1 VRAPAATLL
10 AFAVLAPPAAAAPA
24 PPPWQSAQR
33 MQDLV
38 FDAQSALLLDE
49 PRSALR
55 LVERAGR
62 QLRGPLAQGLRHEA
76 PAAHRAAR
84 AALAAAVRAARA
96 RDQTALAAARG
107 RLRAALLRGSYA
119 VTIAAVRA
127 GEARRAATW
136 LLLREFRKA
145 TRFTRP
151 GVDATLAV
159 RELARGRGGPRLA
172 VLGVKK
178 DLLDAYQASLS
189 DQLGEAAD
197 AAERDFRARWA
208 QTAAVAA
215 GLWRILAP
223 EYEQTRG
230 SPPRARADAAFAR
243 LERTARHGRHDDFAS
258 AREQVAR
265 ALDGSTAAPFT
276 ADEQARRAGQLTRFV
291 ELIPVDYDHGTDDGK
306 VTIPFEIQESMAF
319 SEAAISAFSDLEEEL
334 SQRDA
339 GATERIAQTLERLRG
354 YVADARDGKRV
365 ASQDTMEATQGR
377 ASEMIEALLPD
388 EWKQDD
394 AQSDFDLIALTLDR
408 MEAAA
413 GAGQHAQAEQSRL
426 EAYAFFEFGPELSL
440 RSIAP
445 DVVGRVEGLIW
456 FGADGKEGLAKLIAQ
471 KRPRREVHETRL
483 VLNDALDDGAGA
495 LGEGATAA
503 TAVTNAA
510 VIVFREGLEAVLI
523 LAAVMAS
530 LSGAA
535 RAQRRPMLFGAL
547 LALAASVVTFVLA
560 RTVLTE
566 LARYGE
572 KLEAVV
578 GLIAIGVLL
587 LVLNWFFHKLYWT
600 EHIKKFNKRRR
611 RLLGVTAGGLIS
623 AQVLGFVLLGFS
635 TVYREG
641 FETVLFLQALELNSG
656 LAVVLEGVALGGA
669 AVMAVAVSTFKLER
683 KLPYKKMLIVT
694 GVLLTVVLVIMMGKT
709 VRTMQGVG
717 WVPITPIDVAT
728 PYWAGI
734 WLGVFP
740 TVETMLAQLGGGV
753 FVIGSYLLA
762 ERLKRRHQR
771 RSAGGH
777 AAVARHRERREHR
790 DQDGTPHERHP
801 DVGVRGR
808 AEPERPQGVA
818 DRRERIGL
826 RELAQAVGHRVR
838 RHEHR
843 RGERQ
848 REDERE
854 ADRVRGLRRGREQP
868 HEREHPREGVAE
880 QQQQQDPERDLPGAR
895 RLEVEPGDEADREED
910 GERQAVEGDVG
921 DGASHQH
928 GGARHRQ

>member
-1 VRAPAATLL
+1 MLLPRALLAGLLTALLVGAPAAV
-10 AFAVLAPPAAAAPA
+10 AAGPAA
-24 PPPWQSAQR
+24 PPWQSAQR

-55 LVERAGR
+55 RVQLARA
-62 QLRGPLAQGLRHEA
+62 QLRGPLARGLRSDA
-76 PAAHRAAR
+76 PSAERATR
-84 AALAAAVRAARA
+84 AALADAAGAARA
-96 RDQTALAAARG
+96 RDETALAAARG
-107 RLRAALLRGSYA
+107 RLRAALLRGSYS
-119 VTIAAVRA
+119 VTLAAVRA
-127 GEARRAATW
+127 GAARRAATW

-159 RELARGRGGPRLA
+159 RELARGRSGPRRAALA
-172 VLGVKK
+172 IRK

-189 DQLGEAAD
+189 DHLGEAGD
-197 AAERDFRARWA
+197 AAERGFRARWA
-208 QTAAVAA
+208 QTAAMAA
-215 GLWRILAP
+215 GLWQILAP
-223 EYEQTRG
+223 EYEKTRG
-230 SPPRARADAAFAR
+230 SPARARADAAFTALAR
-243 LERTARHGRHDDFAS
+243 SGRRGDRDGFSAARR
-258 AREQVAR
+258 RVAR
-265 ALDGSTAAPFT
+265 ALDGFTAAPFT
-276 ADEQARRAGQLTRFV
+276 AEEQARRAGQLTRFV
-291 ELIPVDYDHGTDDGK
+291 ELIPVDYDHGTEDGK

-319 SEAAISAFSDLEEEL
+319 SEAAVSAFSDLEEEL
-334 SQRDA
+334 SRRDA
-339 GATERIAQTLERLRG
+339 LATERVSRTLERLRG
-354 YVADARDGKRV
+354 YVEDARDGKRV
-365 ASQDTMEATQGR
+365 ASQDAIESTQDH
-377 ASEMIEALLPD
+377 ASDMIDALLPD

-413 GAGQHAQAEQSRL
+413 GAGQYAQAEQSRL

-445 DVVGRVEGLIW
+445 DVTARVEGLIW
-456 FGADGKEGLAKLIAQ
+456 FGAEGKEGLAKLIAN
-471 KRPRREVHETRL
+471 KRPRRDVHETRL
-483 VLNDALDDGAGA
+483 ALDDALQDGAGA

-535 RAQRRPMLFGAL
+535 RTQRRPMLFGAL
-547 LALAASVVTFVLA
+547 LALLASVVTFILA

-566 LARYGE
+566 LAQYGE
-572 KLEAVV
+572 KLEAIV
-578 GLIAIGVLL
+578 GLIAIAVLL
-587 LVLNWFFHKLYWT
+587 LVLNWFFHKVYWT
-600 EHIKKFNKRRR
+600 GHIKKFNKRRR
-611 RLLGVTAGGLIS
+611 RLLGVATGGLIS

-669 AVMAVAVSTFKLER
+669 AVMAVAVSTFVLER

-694 GVLLTVVLVIMMGKT
+694 GLLLTVVLMIMLGKT

-717 WVPITPIDVAT
+717 WVPITPIDAEI

-740 TVETMLAQLGGGV
+740 TVETMLAQLAGGV

-762 ERLKRRHQR
+762 ERLKHRPRR
-771 RSAGGH
+771 RSASGDGPVAGH
-777 AAVARHRERREHR
+777 GERREHG
-790 DQDGTPHERHP
+790 DQAHTPHERHP

-808 AEPERPQGVA
+808 V
-818 DRRERIGL
+818 
-826 RELAQAVGHRVR
+826 
-838 RHEHR
+838 
-843 RGERQ
+843 
-848 REDERE
+848 
-854 ADRVRGLRRGREQP
+854 
-868 HEREHPREGVAE
+868 
-880 QQQQQDPERDLPGAR
+880 
-895 RLEVEPGDEADREED
+895 
-910 GERQAVEGDVG
+910 
-921 DGASHQH
+921 
-928 GGARHRQ
+928 